1 MEKGSVQIYY
11 GAGRGKT
18 NAALGN
24 ALRAA
29 GENKSVIIIQFL
41 KGKTDDQIAYMKQL
55 EPEIKVFRFEKSE
68 ENYDELPEERQAEEK
83 LNMKNGLNFA
93 KKVLV
98 TGECNVLIL
107 DEVLGLIDAGVISSE
122 ELEAVLKAKMDET
135 EKNPFAAMQMRFIR
149 LLRKNKKEN
158 VKCLHRTLTDS
169 SSGAILR

>member
-1 MEKGSVQIYY
+1 MATGSVQVYY
-11 GAGRGKT
+11 GTGRGKSP
-18 NAALGN
+18 AALGR
-24 ALRAA
+24 AIRAA
-29 GENKSVIIIQFL
+29 AEGKTVFIIQFL
-41 KGKTDDQIAYMKQL
+41 KGKSDEEMEFLKRL
-55 EPEIKVFRFEKSE
+55 EPEIKFFRFEKSE

-135 EKNPFAAMQMRFIR
+135 EVIMTGRVLEESIR
-149 LLRKNKKEN
+149 SYADEIYKITAEK
-158 VKCLHRTLTDS
+158 
-169 SSGAILR
+169 

>member
-83 LNMKNGLNFA
+83 LNMKNGLNLPR
-93 KKVLV
+93 KCWLPV
-98 TGECNVLIL
+98 N
-107 DEVLGLIDAGVISSE
+107 
-122 ELEAVLKAKMDET
+122 
-135 EKNPFAAMQMRFIR
+135 AMY
-149 LLRKNKKEN
+149 
-158 VKCLHRTLTDS
+158 
-169 SSGAILR
+169 

>member
-55 EPEIKVFRFEKSE
+55 EPEIKVFRFEKGRRE
-68 ENYDELPEERQAEEK
+68 TQYEK
-83 LNMKNGLNFA
+83 RTEFCQ
-93 KKVLV
+93 
-98 TGECNVLIL
+98 ES
-107 DEVLGLIDAGVISSE
+107 AGY
-122 ELEAVLKAKMDET
+122 
-135 EKNPFAAMQMRFIR
+135 R
-149 LLRKNKKEN
+149 
-158 VKCLHRTLTDS
+158 
-169 SSGAILR
+169 

>member
-55 EPEIKVFRFEKSE
+55 E

-135 EKNPFAAMQMRFIR
+135 EVIMTGRVLEESIR
-149 LLRKNKKEN
+149 SYADEIYKITAEK
-158 VKCLHRTLTDS
+158 
-169 SSGAILR
+169 